1 MGVLVRDS
9 DLTVGQSK
17 RYKTS
22 ITVFLSVAFVLAW
35 LVILPLWFGD
45 GLQSPV
51 AVVLMVAMMFAPTIA
66 ALVTVFFVA
75 KPKHKA
81 QALGLV
87 PLQPVG
93 RLIGYLAVALV
104 LPIVLCMLALVVGSL
119 LGVFPADFTDFA
131 GFQQTIK
138 LQLAEF
144 GISEL
149 PAPVGVLVAGQFLN
163 VVIAAVFIN
172 LLPALGEEIGWRG
185 WLLPKLLPL
194 GPWPAILLSGIIWGL
209 WHAPVILLGY
219 NYPTTPGW
227 LGLLAMVGFST
238 VLGGIFGWLRLRG
251 GSVWPAALAHSSLN
265 ASATLFMVFIA
276 ADGVFDPLHANITGW
291 SGWIIPAAL
300 LVVIVSRGKFTP
312 LTPNPQEQQGDLQSR

>member
-300 LVVIVSRGKFTP
+300 LVVIVSLGKFTP

>member
-1 MGVLVRDS
+1 MRDS
-9 DLTVGQSK
+9 AMNVGQAKQQKASVA
-17 RYKTS
+17 
-22 ITVFLSVAFVLAW
+22 VFLSMAFVLAW

-66 ALVTVFFVA
+66 ALVTVFFVE
-75 KPKHKA
+75 KPQHKA
-81 QALGLV
+81 HALGLV
-87 PLQPVG
+87 PVKPVG
-93 RLIGYLAVALV
+93 RLLAYLAVALV
-104 LPIVLCMLALVVGSL
+104 LPTVLCMLSLVVGSL

-131 GFQQTIK
+131 GFQQIIE
-138 LQLAEF
+138 LQLVEF

-163 VVIAAVFIN
+163 VVIAAVFVN

-227 LGLLAMVGFST
+227 LALPAMVGFST
-238 VLGGIFGWLRLRG
+238 ILGGIFGWLRLRG

-312 LTPNPQEQQGDLQSR
+312 RTPNPKNSTAAWKAR